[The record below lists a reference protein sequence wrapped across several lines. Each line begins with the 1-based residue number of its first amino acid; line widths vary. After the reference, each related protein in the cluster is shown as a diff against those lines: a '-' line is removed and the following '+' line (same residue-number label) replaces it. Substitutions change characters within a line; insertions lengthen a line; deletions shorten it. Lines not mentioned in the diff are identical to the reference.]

1 MTGFSDTE
9 LLSAVKR
16 GEHEAFRL
24 LYERHWERLYDHAL
38 CKLGSGADAADMI
51 QDLFI
56 KIWEKRAEL
65 EINTSLE
72 AYLFIALKNRV
83 INFYKRKFTYQQ
95 SLQSA
100 ASANSSGNYVQQDL
114 AYRETAGIIAN
125 ETRQMPVRM
134 RAVFQLRLEGHTA
147 QDIGERLSISEQTVR
162 NQISHALK
170 KLRGRLGKD
179 TG

>member
-1 MTGFSDTE
+1 MTEFSDTE
-9 LLSAVKR
+9 LLSAMKR

-24 LYERHWERLYDHAL
+24 LYERHWERLYEQAL

-100 ASANSSGNYVQQDL
+100 ASANNSGNYIQQDL
-114 AYRETAGIIAN
+114 AYRETAGIIAD
-125 ETRQMPVRM
+125 ETQQMPVRM

-170 KLRGRLGKD
+170 KLRGRLGKE
-179 TG
+179 T